1 MRSGDWQTNQQ
12 LPYNQINRGRA
23 LSMLVRALALHAGGR
38 RFEPDTLRPSR
49 RKAELLSQVL
59 GEILVLTPNRLIRI

>member
-1 MRSGDWQTNQQ
+1 
-12 LPYNQINRGRA
+12 
-23 LSMLVRALALHAGGR
+23 MLVRALALYAGGR